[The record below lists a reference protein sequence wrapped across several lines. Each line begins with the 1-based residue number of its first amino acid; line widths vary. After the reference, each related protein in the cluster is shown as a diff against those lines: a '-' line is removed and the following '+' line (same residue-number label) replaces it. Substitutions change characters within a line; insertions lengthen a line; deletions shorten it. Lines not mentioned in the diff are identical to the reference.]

1 MVDPPPS
8 PVRMDAGLPFGADP
22 AIETAATPSTPMT
35 TLPLGHLFL
44 QIAVI
49 LVACK
54 ACSLLMRWI
63 GQPATI
69 GEMIAGIVLGPS
81 LLGALA
87 PEISGWVFPPAT
99 KPVLHEIAEIG
110 LTLYMFTVGLEFR
123 TDLISRRIRSAFSV
137 SLAGMAAPFLIGA
150 LLSGPLLQAGG
161 FYGDG
166 VSRGMA
172 AVFTGAAMC
181 VTAFPMLARII
192 RERGLSGTP
201 TGTLALAAG
210 SLDDVAAWILLAGV
224 VGAVQGDIYQIA
236 WTVLG
241 ALAYVVVCRTVVP
254 RLFKNCDATEQRLF
268 ERLGLLLVCLALGA
282 WFTDQ
287 IRLFAVFGAF
297 ILGACVP
304 RGKLADYAID
314 KITPLTTLFLLPLF
328 FTYSGLN
335 TQIQLLNSAG
345 DWLFTGLIVLGAVAG
360 KMGACYA
367 ASRLCGED
375 PNDSLTVASLMNARG
390 LMELIML
397 NIGLKAGIISPRL
410 FSAMILMAIVTT
422 LMAAPFFELA
432 RRRAARDHQV

>member
-1 MVDPPPS
+1 MN
-8 PVRMDAGLPFGADP
+8 M
-22 AIETAATPSTPMT
+22 
-35 TLPLGHLFL
+35 LGHLFL

-49 LVACK
+49 LIACK
-54 ACSLLMRWI
+54 ICSFAMRRI

-69 GEMIAGIVLGPS
+69 GEMIAGVLLGPS
-81 LLGALA
+81 LLGLLA
-87 PEISGWVFPPAT
+87 PGASAWLFPPVS
-99 KPVLHEIAEIG
+99 KPVLHEIAQVG

-123 TDLISRRIRSAFSV
+123 TDLLSKRARSAFAV
-137 SLAGMAAPFLIGA
+137 SFAGMAAPFAIGA
-150 LLSGPLLQAGG
+150 LLSLMLHQEGG
-161 FYGDG
+161 FYGDAI
-166 VSRGMA
+166 SPGMA

-192 RERGLSGTP
+192 RERGLAGTP
-201 TGTLALAAG
+201 AGTLALASG
-210 SLDDVAAWILLAGV
+210 SLDDVAAWILLAAV
-224 VGAVQGDIYQIA
+224 VGAVQGDA
-236 WTVLG
+236 LLVLWTILG
-241 ALAYVVVCRTVVP
+241 AGAYVLVCRAVIP
-254 RLFKNCDATEQRLF
+254 RLFKNREESEERLF
-268 ERLGLLLVCLALGA
+268 ERLGLLLICLALGA

-297 ILGACVP
+297 ILGVCVP

-335 TQIQLLNSAG
+335 TEIQLLNSAS

-367 ASRLCGED
+367 TARLCRESHA
-375 PNDSLTVASLMNARG
+375 DSLTVASLMNARG

-397 NIGLKAGIISPRL
+397 NIGLQAGIISSRL
-410 FSAMILMAIVTT
+410 FSAMIVMAIVTT

-432 RRRAARDHQV
+432 RRHGARGHQV

>member
-1 MVDPPPS
+1 MN
-8 PVRMDAGLPFGADP
+8 M
-22 AIETAATPSTPMT
+22 
-35 TLPLGHLFL
+35 LGHLFL

-49 LVACK
+49 LIACK
-54 ACSLLMRWI
+54 ICSFAMRRI

-69 GEMIAGIVLGPS
+69 GEMIAGVLLGPS
-81 LLGALA
+81 LLGLLA
-87 PEISGWVFPPAT
+87 PGVSAWLFPPVS
-99 KPVLHEIAEIG
+99 KPVLHEIAQVG

-123 TDLISRRIRSAFSV
+123 TDLLSKRARSAFAV
-137 SLAGMAAPFLIGA
+137 SFAGMAAPFAIGA
-150 LLSGPLLQAGG
+150 LLSLMLHQEGG
-161 FYGDG
+161 FYGDAI
-166 VSRGMA
+166 SPGMA

-192 RERGLSGTP
+192 RERGLAGTP
-201 TGTLALAAG
+201 AGTLALASG
-210 SLDDVAAWILLAGV
+210 SLDDVAAWILLAAV
-224 VGAVQGDIYQIA
+224 VGAVQGDA
-236 WTVLG
+236 LLVLWTILG
-241 ALAYVVVCRTVVP
+241 AGAYVLVCRAVIP
-254 RLFKNCDATEQRLF
+254 RLFKNREESEDRLF
-268 ERLGLLLVCLALGA
+268 ERLGMLLICLAIGA

-297 ILGACVP
+297 ILGVCVP

-335 TQIQLLNSAG
+335 TEIQLLNSAS

-367 ASRLCGED
+367 TARLCRESHA
-375 PNDSLTVASLMNARG
+375 DSLTVASLMNARG

-397 NIGLKAGIISPRL
+397 NIGLQAGIISSRL
-410 FSAMILMAIVTT
+410 FSAMIVMAIVTT

-432 RRRAARDHQV
+432 RRHGARGHQV

>member
-1 MVDPPPS
+1 MN
-8 PVRMDAGLPFGADP
+8 
-22 AIETAATPSTPMT
+22 

-49 LVACK
+49 LITCK
-54 ACSLLMRWI
+54 ACSFLMKRV
-63 GQPATI
+63 GQPAVI
-69 GEMIAGIVLGPS
+69 GEMIAGVFLGPS
-81 LLGALA
+81 LLGLLA
-87 PEISGWVFPPAT
+87 PGISAWIFPPAS
-99 KPVLHEIAEIG
+99 KPVLNEIAQMG

-123 TDLISRRIRSAFSV
+123 TDLISKRAGSAFAV
-137 SLAGMAAPFLIGA
+137 SFAGMAAPFALGA
-150 LLSGPLLQAGG
+150 LLSLPLHQTGG

-166 VSRGMA
+166 ISPAMA

-192 RERGLSGTP
+192 RERGLAGTP
-201 TGTLALAAG
+201 AGTLALASG

-224 VGAVQGDIYQIA
+224 VGAVQGDAILVL
-236 WTVLG
+236 WTLLG
-241 ALAYVVVCRTVVP
+241 AGAYVLVCRTVVP
-254 RLFKNCDATEQRLF
+254 LLFRQGDDSPQRLF
-268 ERLGLLLVCLALGA
+268 ERFGLLLICLALGA

-297 ILGACVP
+297 FLGVFVP

-335 TQIQLLNSAG
+335 TQIQLLNSPA
-345 DWLFTGLIVLGAVAG
+345 DWLFTGLIILAAVAG
-360 KMGACYA
+360 KMGACYGA
-367 ASRLCGED
+367 ARLCRESHA
-375 PNDSLTVASLMNARG
+375 DSLTIASLMNARG

-397 NIGLKAGIISPRL
+397 NIGLQAGIISPSL
-410 FSAMILMAIVTT
+410 FSAMIVMAIVTT

-432 RRRAARDHQV
+432 RRRAALSHQV

>member
-1 MVDPPPS
+1 MN
-8 PVRMDAGLPFGADP
+8 M
-22 AIETAATPSTPMT
+22 
-35 TLPLGHLFL
+35 LGHLFL

-49 LVACK
+49 LIACK
-54 ACSLLMRWI
+54 ICSFAMRRI

-69 GEMIAGIVLGPS
+69 GEMIAGVLLGPS
-81 LLGALA
+81 LLGLLA
-87 PEISGWVFPPAT
+87 PGVSAWLFPPVS
-99 KPVLHEIAEIG
+99 KPVLHEIAQVG

-123 TDLISRRIRSAFSV
+123 TDLLSKRARSAFAV
-137 SLAGMAAPFLIGA
+137 SFAGMAAPFAIGA
-150 LLSGPLLQAGG
+150 LLSLMLHQEGG
-161 FYGDG
+161 FYGDAI
-166 VSRGMA
+166 SPGMA

-192 RERGLSGTP
+192 RERGLAGTP
-201 TGTLALAAG
+201 AGTLALASG
-210 SLDDVAAWILLAGV
+210 SLDDVAAWILLAAV
-224 VGAVQGDIYQIA
+224 VGAVQGDA
-236 WTVLG
+236 LLVLWTILG
-241 ALAYVVVCRTVVP
+241 AGAYVLVCRAVIP
-254 RLFKNCDATEQRLF
+254 RLFKNREESEDRLF
-268 ERLGLLLVCLALGA
+268 ERLGLLLICLALGA

-297 ILGACVP
+297 ILGVCVP

-335 TQIQLLNSAG
+335 TEIQLLNSAS

-367 ASRLCGED
+367 TARLCRESHA
-375 PNDSLTVASLMNARG
+375 DSLTVASLMNARG

-397 NIGLKAGIISPRL
+397 NIGLQAGIISSRL
-410 FSAMILMAIVTT
+410 FSAMIVMAIVTT

-432 RRRAARDHQV
+432 RRHGARGHQV

>member
-1 MVDPPPS
+1 MN
-8 PVRMDAGLPFGADP
+8 M
-22 AIETAATPSTPMT
+22 
-35 TLPLGHLFL
+35 LGHLFL

-49 LVACK
+49 LIACK
-54 ACSLLMRWI
+54 ICSFAMRRI

-69 GEMIAGIVLGPS
+69 GEMIAGVLLGPS
-81 LLGALA
+81 LLGLLA
-87 PEISGWVFPPAT
+87 PDVSAWLFPPVS
-99 KPVLHEIAEIG
+99 KPVLHEIAQVG

-123 TDLISRRIRSAFSV
+123 TDLLSKRARSAFAV
-137 SLAGMAAPFLIGA
+137 SFAGMAAPFAIGA
-150 LLSGPLLQAGG
+150 LLSLMLHQEGG
-161 FYGDG
+161 FYGDAI
-166 VSRGMA
+166 SPGMA

-192 RERGLSGTP
+192 RERGLAGTP
-201 TGTLALAAG
+201 AGTLALASG
-210 SLDDVAAWILLAGV
+210 SLDDVAAWILLAAV
-224 VGAVQGDIYQIA
+224 VGAVQGDA
-236 WTVLG
+236 LLVLWTILG
-241 ALAYVVVCRTVVP
+241 AGAYVLVCRAVIP
-254 RLFKNCDATEQRLF
+254 RLFKNREESEDRLF
-268 ERLGLLLVCLALGA
+268 ERLGMLLICLAIGA

-297 ILGACVP
+297 ILGVCVP

-335 TQIQLLNSAG
+335 TEIQLLNSAS

-367 ASRLCGED
+367 TARLCRESHA
-375 PNDSLTVASLMNARG
+375 DSLTVASLMNARG

-397 NIGLKAGIISPRL
+397 NIGLQAGIISSRL
-410 FSAMILMAIVTT
+410 FSAMIVMAIVTT

-432 RRRAARDHQV
+432 RRHGARGHQV

>member
-1 MVDPPPS
+1 MN
-8 PVRMDAGLPFGADP
+8 M
-22 AIETAATPSTPMT
+22 
-35 TLPLGHLFL
+35 LGHLFL

-49 LVACK
+49 LIACK
-54 ACSLLMRWI
+54 ICSFAMRRI

-69 GEMIAGIVLGPS
+69 GEMIAGVLLGPS
-81 LLGALA
+81 LLGLLA
-87 PEISGWVFPPAT
+87 PGVSAWLFPPVS
-99 KPVLHEIAEIG
+99 KPVLHEIAQVG

-123 TDLISRRIRSAFSV
+123 TDLLSKRARSAFAV
-137 SLAGMAAPFLIGA
+137 SFAGMAAPFAIGA
-150 LLSGPLLQAGG
+150 LLSLMLHQEGG
-161 FYGDG
+161 FYGDAI
-166 VSRGMA
+166 SPGMA

-192 RERGLSGTP
+192 RERGLAGTP
-201 TGTLALAAG
+201 AGTLALASG
-210 SLDDVAAWILLAGV
+210 SLDDVAAWILLAAV
-224 VGAVQGDIYQIA
+224 VGAVQGDA
-236 WTVLG
+236 LLVLWTILG
-241 ALAYVVVCRTVVP
+241 AGAYVLVCRAVIP
-254 RLFKNCDATEQRLF
+254 RLFKNREESEERLF
-268 ERLGLLLVCLALGA
+268 ERLGMLLICLALGA

-297 ILGACVP
+297 ILGVCVP

-335 TQIQLLNSAG
+335 TEIQLLNSAS

-367 ASRLCGED
+367 TARLCRESHA
-375 PNDSLTVASLMNARG
+375 DSLTVASLMNARG

-397 NIGLKAGIISPRL
+397 NIGLQAGIISSRL
-410 FSAMILMAIVTT
+410 FSAMIVMAIVTT

-432 RRRAARDHQV
+432 RRHSARGHQV

>member
-1 MVDPPPS
+1 MN
-8 PVRMDAGLPFGADP
+8 
-22 AIETAATPSTPMT
+22 

-49 LVACK
+49 LITCK
-54 ACSLLMRWI
+54 ACSFLMKRV
-63 GQPATI
+63 GQPAVI
-69 GEMIAGIVLGPS
+69 GEMIAGVFLGPS
-81 LLGALA
+81 LIGLLA
-87 PEISGWVFPPAT
+87 PGISAWIFPPAS
-99 KPVLHEIAEIG
+99 KPVLNEIAQMG

-123 TDLISRRIRSAFSV
+123 TDLISKRAGSAFAV
-137 SLAGMAAPFLIGA
+137 SFAGMAAPFALGA
-150 LLSGPLLQAGG
+150 LLSLPLHQTGG

-166 VSRGMA
+166 ISPAMA

-192 RERGLSGTP
+192 RERGLAGTP
-201 TGTLALAAG
+201 AGTLALASG

-224 VGAVQGDIYQIA
+224 VGAVQGDAILVL
-236 WTVLG
+236 WTLLG
-241 ALAYVVVCRTVVP
+241 AGAYVLVCRTVVP
-254 RLFKNCDATEQRLF
+254 LLFRQGDDSPQRLF
-268 ERLGLLLVCLALGA
+268 ERFGLLLICLALGA

-297 ILGACVP
+297 FLGVFVP

-335 TQIQLLNSAG
+335 TQIQLLNSPA
-345 DWLFTGLIVLGAVAG
+345 DWLFTGLIILAAVLG
-360 KMGACYA
+360 KMGACYGA
-367 ASRLCGED
+367 ARLCRESHA
-375 PNDSLTVASLMNARG
+375 DSLTIASLMNARG

-397 NIGLKAGIISPRL
+397 NIGLQAGIISPSL
-410 FSAMILMAIVTT
+410 FSAMIVMAIVTT

-432 RRRAARDHQV
+432 RRRAAPSHQV

>member
-1 MVDPPPS
+1 MN
-8 PVRMDAGLPFGADP
+8 M
-22 AIETAATPSTPMT
+22 
-35 TLPLGHLFL
+35 LGHLFL

-49 LVACK
+49 LIACK
-54 ACSLLMRWI
+54 ICSFAMRRI

-69 GEMIAGIVLGPS
+69 GEMIAGVLLGPS
-81 LLGALA
+81 LLGLLA
-87 PEISGWVFPPAT
+87 PDVSAWLFPPVS
-99 KPVLHEIAEIG
+99 KPVLHEIAQVG

-123 TDLISRRIRSAFSV
+123 TDLLSKRARSAFAV
-137 SLAGMAAPFLIGA
+137 SFAGMAAPFAIGA
-150 LLSGPLLQAGG
+150 LLSLMLHQEGG
-161 FYGDG
+161 FYGDAI
-166 VSRGMA
+166 SPGMA

-192 RERGLSGTP
+192 RERGLAGTP
-201 TGTLALAAG
+201 AGTLALASG
-210 SLDDVAAWILLAGV
+210 SLDDVAAWILLAAV
-224 VGAVQGDIYQIA
+224 VGAVQGDA
-236 WTVLG
+236 LLVLWTILG
-241 ALAYVVVCRTVVP
+241 AGAYVLVCRAVIP
-254 RLFKNCDATEQRLF
+254 RLFKNREESEERLF
-268 ERLGLLLVCLALGA
+268 ERLGMLLICLALGA

-297 ILGACVP
+297 ILGVCVP

-335 TQIQLLNSAG
+335 TEIQLLNSAS

-367 ASRLCGED
+367 TARLCRESHA
-375 PNDSLTVASLMNARG
+375 DSLTVASLMNARG

-397 NIGLKAGIISPRL
+397 NIGLQAGIISSRL
-410 FSAMILMAIVTT
+410 FSAMIVMAIVTT

-432 RRRAARDHQV
+432 RRHGARGHQV

>member
-1 MVDPPPS
+1 MS
-8 PVRMDAGLPFGADP
+8 
-22 AIETAATPSTPMT
+22 

-49 LVACK
+49 LITCK
-54 ACSLLMRWI
+54 VCSLVMRRV

-69 GEMIAGIVLGPS
+69 GEMIAGVLLGPS

-87 PEISGWVFPPAT
+87 PEISAWIFPPAT
-99 KPVLHEIAEIG
+99 KLVMNELAQIG

-123 TDLISRRIRSAFSV
+123 TDLLSQRVRSAFSV
-137 SLAGMAAPFLIGA
+137 SFAGMAAPFVIGA
-150 LLSGPLLQAGG
+150 LLAGPLMREGG

-166 VSRGMA
+166 ISHGMA

-192 RERGLSGTP
+192 RERGLAGTP
-201 TGTLALAAG
+201 AGTLALASG
-210 SLDDVAAWILLAGV
+210 SLDDVAAWMLLAGV
-224 VGAVQGDIYQIA
+224 VGAVQGDVYLVV
-236 WTVLG
+236 WTILG
-241 ALAYVVVCRTVVP
+241 AGAYFLVCRNFVP
-254 RLFKNCDATEQRLF
+254 RLFKNSNDSEQRLF
-268 ERLGLLLVCLALGA
+268 ERLGMLLVCLVLGA

-287 IRLFAVFGAF
+287 IRLYAVFGAF
-297 ILGACVP
+297 ILGVSVP

-328 FTYSGLN
+328 FTYSGLHTN
-335 TQIQLLNSAG
+335 IQLLNSVS

-367 ASRLCGED
+367 ASRFCGE
-375 PNDSLTVASLMNARG
+375 NHADSLTVASLMNARG

-397 NIGLKAGIISPRL
+397 NIGLQAGIISPRL
-410 FSAMILMAIVTT
+410 FSAMIIMAIVTT
-422 LMAAPFFELA
+422 LMASPLFEFA
-432 RRRAARDHQV
+432 RRRAAQSHQV

>member
-1 MVDPPPS
+1 MN
-8 PVRMDAGLPFGADP
+8 M
-22 AIETAATPSTPMT
+22 
-35 TLPLGHLFL
+35 LGHLFL

-49 LVACK
+49 LIACK
-54 ACSLLMRWI
+54 ICSFAMRRI

-69 GEMIAGIVLGPS
+69 GEMIAGVLLGPS
-81 LLGALA
+81 LLGLLA
-87 PEISGWVFPPAT
+87 PGVSAWLFPPVS
-99 KPVLHEIAEIG
+99 KPVLHEIAQVG

-123 TDLISRRIRSAFSV
+123 TDLLSKRARSAFAV
-137 SLAGMAAPFLIGA
+137 SFAGMAAPFAIGA
-150 LLSGPLLQAGG
+150 LLSLILHQEGG
-161 FYGDG
+161 FYGDAI
-166 VSRGMA
+166 SPGMA

-192 RERGLSGTP
+192 RERGLAGTP
-201 TGTLALAAG
+201 AGTLALASG
-210 SLDDVAAWILLAGV
+210 SLDDVAAWILLAAV
-224 VGAVQGDIYQIA
+224 VGAVQGDA
-236 WTVLG
+236 LLVLWTILG
-241 ALAYVVVCRTVVP
+241 AGAYVLVCRAVIP
-254 RLFKNCDATEQRLF
+254 RLFKNREESEDRLF
-268 ERLGLLLVCLALGA
+268 ERLGMLLICLAIGA

-297 ILGACVP
+297 ILGVCVP

-335 TQIQLLNSAG
+335 TEIQLLNSAS

-367 ASRLCGED
+367 TARLCRESHA
-375 PNDSLTVASLMNARG
+375 DSLTVASLMNARG

-397 NIGLKAGIISPRL
+397 NIGLQAGIISSRL
-410 FSAMILMAIVTT
+410 FSAMIVMAIVTT

-432 RRRAARDHQV
+432 RRHGARGHQV